1 MAQTKVEWTGLDVY
15 LKLLAKGGEVALKAL
30 TVGLVNEANAAFR
43 QSQREVP
50 VKTGVLRSSG
60 NVLPPSVVNNEVFV
74 EVVYGGAAKKYA
86 KIQHDTPT
94 FRHPRGGKAFYLRDP
109 VEARRP
115 GLERRLAVVI
125 EAQIRG
131 LM

>member
-1 MAQTKVEWTGLDVY
+1 M
-15 LKLLAKGGEVALKAL
+15 
-30 TVGLVNEANAAFR
+30 
-43 QSQREVP
+43 
-50 VKTGVLRSSG
+50 KTGVLRSSG
-60 NVLPPSVVNNEVFV
+60 NVLPPSVVKDEVFV

-86 KIQHDTPT
+86 MIQHENIA
-94 FRHPRGGKAFYLRDP
+94 FKHPRGGKAFYLRDP
-109 VEARRP
+109 IDARRT